1 MLMAKEKIE
10 TQGDGTNNQN
20 NLAHWSSGE
29 LDNHAQRMRLKQI
42 HKVGQGNKITEM
54 GERKTKVK
62 GTELPFLI
70 RTQEVIP
77 RLWLS
82 PAHQEKKV
90 NHNDQ
95 S

>member
-29 LDNHAQRMRLKQI
+29 LDNHAQRMRLKQM
-42 HKVGQGNKITEM
+42 HKVGQENKITEM
-54 GERKTKVK
+54 GERKTKVA
-62 GTELPFLI
+62 GNRASVPNPYTRGITEAM
-70 RTQEVIP
+70 VIP
-77 RLWLS
+77 S
-82 PAHQEKKV
+82 PPGKK
-90 NHNDQ
+90 